1 MRVNA
6 QSNTPRK
13 AAITAD
19 RAITNS
25 QSRVASWRVGHVT
38 FRSSEKTS
46 PKNPNTEKRLD
57 GVSRRSD
64 LDLFCAIGLL
74 PSGYCVG
81 TVPTLMLSSAFSE
94 LHMLSAR
101 RAVFSQ
107 MQPVAGVDSILL
119 GVICV

>member
-19 RAITNS
+19 RAITSS

-57 GVSRRSD
+57 GVNRRSD

-74 PSGYCVG
+74 PSDYHGG
-81 TVPTLMLSSAFSE
+81 LSTLMLSSAFSE

-119 GVICV
+119 GVVCV